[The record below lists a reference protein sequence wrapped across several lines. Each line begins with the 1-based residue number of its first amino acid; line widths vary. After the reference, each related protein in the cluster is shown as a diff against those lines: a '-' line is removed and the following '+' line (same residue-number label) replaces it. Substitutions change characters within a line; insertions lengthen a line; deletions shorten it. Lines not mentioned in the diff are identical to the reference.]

1 MEDVI
6 IEPVRAM
13 LIPYFYEMKQ
23 LALDNGA
30 IGFGISGSGPSV
42 FALCEKKETAEEI
55 SFKIKEL
62 LNQKNIESEAFV
74 TKINDE
80 GARVI

>member
-30 IGFGISGSGPSV
+30 IGFGIWLHLAG
-42 FALCEKKETAEEI
+42 FALCEKKEIAEEI
-55 SFKIKEL
+55 SFKKSRNYSIK
-62 LNQKNIESEAFV
+62 K
-74 TKINDE
+74 T
-80 GARVI
+80 

>member
-1 MEDVI
+1 M
-6 IEPVRAM
+6 
-13 LIPYFYEMKQ
+13 
-23 LALDNGA
+23 
-30 IGFGISGSGPSV
+30 ST
-42 FALCEKKETAEEI
+42 KETAEEI

-80 GARVI
+80 GARVL

>member
-1 MEDVI
+1 
-6 IEPVRAM
+6 M

-42 FALCEKKETAEEI
+42 FALCEKKETAEAI
-55 SFKIKEL
+55 SHQIKEL
-62 LNQKNIESEAFV
+62 LNQKNIESESFV

-80 GARVI
+80 GARVIN